1 MKKLKELKYKVV
13 SWLGGNSRLYSEM
26 LEEEITRRDV
36 VLFNIAFTVLIFGIL
51 VVSQHTTVGLIAICS
66 AGLLV
71 NRLQRKKDNSM

>member
-1 MKKLKELKYKVV
+1 MKKIKELIYKVV
-13 SWLGGNSRLYSEM
+13 GWLGGRSELYSKM
-26 LEEEITRRDV
+26 LEEDITRRDV
-36 VLFNIAFTVLIFGIL
+36 VLLNIAFTVLLLGVL